1 MKQLRDYQRA
11 AVAAA
16 LREWDEKQTTLVVLP
31 TGCHDP
37 EQGILMADGTVRKAQ
52 DIRYGMSLMGMDG
65 TPRKVLK
72 VHCGRSEMVKVTPV
86 KGEPFIVTLD
96 HKLTLVRTNEKGAPK
111 YPSQMKGG
119 EIVDVPVNEWLQWP
133 KSKKH
138 IYKLFRVGVD
148 FESGTYP
155 YNPASYPDPY
165 LIGALLGDGSITG
178 DLGFTNADPEVV
190 RMVGIS
196 LHRHGLFL
204 MKATRQNAG
213 KAIEYRLRPME
224 QGNDSMWVFRMWLSL
239 LGINKLRGDGKFIP
253 KFYKLGSR
261 HTRLQVLAGL
271 LDTDG
276 SLTVGGYDY
285 VSKSPRLA
293 ADVAFVARSLGLAAY
308 VQPCRKASQHGTVG
322 DYYRVSISGDCAII
336 PCYIPRKQC
345 GPRRQKKDVLR
356 TGFTVEPVG
365 KGKYVGFTVDGDNR
379 YLMGDFTVTHN
390 CGKTLVAAEI
400 ARHFH
405 PRRILFLGHR
415 EELIFQGARSIFEHT
430 GLDTQIEMADMY
442 ADSTLFGAGQ
452 VIVSTIQTQVAG
464 KGDGRMTRFDPF
476 EFGLVVV
483 DEAHHVTAGSYRRVL
498 DHYKQNPELKIL
510 CLTATPDRA
519 DEEALGQVIDS
530 VAFDYEILD
539 AIADGYL
546 VPVEQQMVT
555 IQGLDFS
562 HVRTTAGDLNGA
574 DLAAV
579 MEAEKNLHGVAS
591 ATLDIIGE
599 RKAIVF
605 AVTVK
610 QAETYAEI
618 FNRHRPGSAAWV
630 CGKTPKPER
639 HEIFRKF
646 AGAETQILVNVGI
659 TTEGYDNPAVEVIVQ
674 ARPTKSRCL
683 YSQMVGRGT
692 RTLPGTID
700 GIHSAEERRAAIDAS
715 AKPSCLV
722 IDFAGNA
729 GRHKLVTTAD
739 ILGGRVSE
747 AARQLALKSADGK
760 PVRMSE
766 ELAAAEEE
774 LLRRA
779 QEEEER
785 RREAARRAHL
795 TASATYRTAAVDP
808 FDLFQM
814 TPAATSRAWNRNQ
827 RLSDKQRAI
836 LQRQGIDPDSLP
848 FPQAKQVLN
857 ALFERWDK
865 KLCTLKQAK
874 VLRPRGYDTA
884 ELSAAD
890 ASKLID
896 EIAGREGWRQR
907 A

>member
-1 MKQLRDYQRA
+1 MKTLRDYQRA

-16 LREWDEKQTTLVVLP
+16 LREWEEKQTTLVVLP
-31 TGCHDP
+31 TG
-37 EQGILMADGTVRKAQ
+37 
-52 DIRYGMSLMGMDG
+52 
-65 TPRKVLK
+65 
-72 VHCGRSEMVKVTPV
+72 
-86 KGEPFIVTLD
+86 
-96 HKLTLVRTNEKGAPK
+96 
-111 YPSQMKGG
+111 
-119 EIVDVPVNEWLQWP
+119 
-133 KSKKH
+133 
-138 IYKLFRVGVD
+138 
-148 FESGTYP
+148 
-155 YNPASYPDPY
+155 
-165 LIGALLGDGSITG
+165 
-178 DLGFTNADPEVV
+178 
-190 RMVGIS
+190 
-196 LHRHGLFL
+196 
-204 MKATRQNAG
+204 
-213 KAIEYRLRPME
+213 
-224 QGNDSMWVFRMWLSL
+224 
-239 LGINKLRGDGKFIP
+239 
-253 KFYKLGSR
+253 
-261 HTRLQVLAGL
+261 
-271 LDTDG
+271 
-276 SLTVGGYDY
+276 
-285 VSKSPRLA
+285 
-293 ADVAFVARSLGLAAY
+293 
-308 VQPCRKASQHGTVG
+308 
-322 DYYRVSISGDCAII
+322 
-336 PCYIPRKQC
+336 
-345 GPRRQKKDVLR
+345 
-356 TGFTVEPVG
+356 
-365 KGKYVGFTVDGDNR
+365 
-379 YLMGDFTVTHN
+379 

-405 PRRILFLGHR
+405 PRRVLFLGHR
-415 EELIFQGARSIFEHT
+415 EELIYQGARSIFEHT
-430 GLDTQIEMADMY
+430 GLDTQIEMADMW

-464 KGDGRMTRFDPF
+464 KSCRMTRFDPN
-476 EFGLVVV
+476 EFGLVIV

-498 DHYKQNPELKIL
+498 DHYKKNPELKIL

-618 FNRHRPGSAAWV
+618 FNRHRPGRAGWV

-639 HEIFRKF
+639 QETFRKF
-646 AGAETQILVNVGI
+646 AGSETQILVNVGI
-659 TTEGYDNPAVEVIVQ
+659 TTEGYDNLAVEVIVQ

-700 GIHSAEERRAAIDAS
+700 GLQTAEERRAAIDAS

-722 IDFAGNA
+722 IDFAGNS
-729 GRHKLVTTAD
+729 GKHKLVTTAD

-760 PVRMSE
+760 PVRMAD
-766 ELAAAEEE
+766 ELNLAEEE

-779 QEEEER
+779 REEEER
-785 RREAARRAHL
+785 QREVARRMRL
-795 TASATYRTAAVDP
+795 TAKVEYQKAAVDP

-814 TPAATSRAWNRNQ
+814 TPAATSRAWNHGQ
-827 RLSDKQRAI
+827 RLTDKQRAV
-836 LQRQGIDPDSLP
+836 LQRQGIDADSLP
-848 FPQAKQVLN
+848 YPQAKQVLN
-857 ALFERWDK
+857 ELFRRWDANLCTINQAKILRQRGVETAQLSRDEASRMIAEIAVRERW
-865 KLCTLKQAK
+865 
-874 VLRPRGYDTA
+874 
-884 ELSAAD
+884 E
-890 ASKLID
+890 
-896 EIAGREGWRQR
+896 QR